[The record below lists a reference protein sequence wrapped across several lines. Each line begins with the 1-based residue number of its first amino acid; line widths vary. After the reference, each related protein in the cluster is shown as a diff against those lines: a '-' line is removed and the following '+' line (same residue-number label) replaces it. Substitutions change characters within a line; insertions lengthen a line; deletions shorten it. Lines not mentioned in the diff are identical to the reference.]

1 MRAWIFFHRD
11 LAIEEPEAAEIF
23 RFQETAQRLDIE
35 LEILKPQD
43 FELIVGVRRGWDASY
58 RERSLE
64 KPDFIIPRTGS
75 ETSYFTLAVLRH
87 FERQGVHMVNGA
99 DAIECVADK
108 LHSLQQLASH
118 GIPIPRTILG
128 KFPVDIDLIDR
139 ELGFPVVVKTVRG
152 TRGENVMLCDSR
164 EKFGEL
170 AGLLGGARPGG
181 DLIFQRYIGA
191 SHGRDVR
198 LFVVG
203 GKVVATMERRAANG
217 GFRANTSQGGSA
229 VRYDPPAEMR
239 ALAIRVAEVLQLDVA
254 GVDILF
260 DEHGFRVCEANS
272 APGFKSLEAACGIDV
287 PETIFRQ
294 ALRRVQMPQGLW
306 RRATSFLKPR
316 GGKRQSSSPSPP
328 RANHRRTSAA
338 RPSREVWVGQ
348 DI

>member
-1 MRAWIFFHRD
+1 M
-11 LAIEEPEAAEIF
+11 
-23 RFQETAQRLDIE
+23 
-35 LEILKPQD
+35 
-43 FELIVGVRRGWDASY
+43 RRGWDATY
-58 RERSLE
+58 RDRRLE
-64 KPDFIIPRTGS
+64 KPDFIIARTGS
-75 ETSYFTLAVLRH
+75 ETNYFTLAVLRH

-99 DAIECVADK
+99 DAVESVADK
-108 LHSLQQLASH
+108 LHSLQLLASH

-198 LFVVG
+198 LLVVG
-203 GKVVATMERRAANG
+203 GKVVATMERRASNG
-217 GFRANTSQGGSA
+217 GFRANTSQGGTA
-229 VRYDPPAEMR
+229 VQYDPPAEMKS
-239 ALAIRVAEVLQLDVA
+239 LAVRVAEVLQLDVA

-260 DEHGFRVCEANS
+260 DEQGFRVCEANS
-272 APGFKSLEAACGIDV
+272 APGFQSLEAACGIDV
-287 PETIFRQ
+287 PEAIFRQ
-294 ALRRVQMPQGLW
+294 ALRRTRVPHGLW
-306 RRATSFLKPR
+306 HRATSLLR
-316 GGKRQSSSPSPP
+316 HRAGKRQSFSPSLP
-328 RANHRRTSAA
+328 RSRAPAA
-338 RPSREVWVGQ
+338 RPAREVWVGQ

>member
-23 RFQETAQRLDIE
+23 RFQETAQRLGIE
-35 LEILKPQD
+35 LEVLNPQD
-43 FELIVGVRRGWDASY
+43 FELIVGMRRGWDTSY
-58 RERSLE
+58 RDRRLE

-75 ETSYFTLAVLRH
+75 ETNYFTLAVLRH

-217 GFRANTSQGGSA
+217 GFRANTSQGGTA
-229 VRYDPPAEMR
+229 ARFDPPAEMT

-272 APGFKSLEAACGIDV
+272 APGFQSLEAACGIDV
-287 PETIFRQ
+287 PEAIFRQ
-294 ALRRVQMPQGLW
+294 AARRVRAPQGLW
-306 RRATSFLKPR
+306 SRATSLLRNR
-316 GGKRQSSSPSPP
+316 GGKRPPSSLPLLRMNSH
-328 RANHRRTSAA
+328 RASTA
-338 RPSREVWVGQ
+338 RPSRQVWAGQ

>member
-23 RFQETAQRLDIE
+23 RFQETAQRLGIE
-35 LEILKPQD
+35 LEVLKPQD
-43 FELIVGVRRGWDASY
+43 FELIVGMRRGWDTSY
-58 RERSLE
+58 RDRRLE

-75 ETSYFTLAVLRH
+75 ETNYFTLAVLRH

-217 GFRANTSQGGSA
+217 GFRANTSQGGTA
-229 VRYDPPAEMR
+229 ARFDPPAEMT

-272 APGFKSLEAACGIDV
+272 APGFQSLEAACGIDV
-287 PETIFRQ
+287 PEAIFRQ
-294 ALRRVQMPQGLW
+294 AARRVRAPQGLW
-306 RRATSFLKPR
+306 SRATSLLRNR
-316 GGKRQSSSPSPP
+316 GGKRPPSSLPLLRMNSH
-328 RANHRRTSAA
+328 RASTA
-338 RPSREVWVGQ
+338 RPSRQVWAGQ